1 MANNLI
7 ELEVA
12 KALHKKD
19 DGSTEEKAVTLSEL
33 QNVKLLSFYV
43 AKSLIMEAS
52 RDVTLD
58 SSDQKSAKFNFML
71 GGTKKKKTKLG
82 TGDFDK
88 FSISKP
94 VSFDWEEPYVYGE
107 GLPAYAVNN
116 FPATVAQKLE
126 KFLEQ
131 DSKDFERKG
140 FKLLEAAAKANKT
153 FKPIEVDIDETYG
166 YELYEKIV
174 KACDEITRLV
184 DKTKGI
190 DLIDPEKIIIYAR
203 PDVLS
208 KISVYAMKGDHAT
221 TSLTVGQFAL
231 GSLGGF
237 KAIACPYL
245 QETLVTI
252 TTTNSMAN
260 ARRIIAASA
269 GKIDNLS
276 NDLGA
281 YLETCDISGIVLDN
295 IPTAIIHKAKAA

>member
-33 QNVKLLSFYV
+33 QNVKLLSFFV

-52 RDVTLD
+52 KDVTLD

-94 VSFDWEEPYVYGE
+94 VTFDWEEPYVYGE

-140 FKLLEAAAKANKT
+140 FKLLETAAKANKT
-153 FKPIEVDIDETYG
+153 FKPIEVDI
-166 YELYEKIV
+166 
-174 KACDEITRLV
+174 

-208 KISVYAMKGDHAT
+208 KISAYAMKGDHTT